1 MKRLLL
7 FIIPSSRSPA
17 RCGEQVRFFF
27 IKKYVAI
34 AIDAKT
40 IADELMMIGR
50 TQLLRMEGLA
60 FLNPAEDHEMLFDP
74 VTVKYL
80 LQSILEI

>member
-1 MKRLLL
+1 M
-7 FIIPSSRSPA
+7 
-17 RCGEQVRFFF
+17 RFFF

-34 AIDAKT
+34 AVDTKT
-40 IADELMMIGR
+40 IADEIMMIGG
-50 TQLLRMEGLA
+50 TQLLRLEGLA
-60 FLNPAEDHEMLFDP
+60 FLAAANPAEDHEMLFDP